1 MSETTFY
8 TSLSERRRVNELLK
22 ALRTPCNTYV
32 SSTSSLMSVQF
43 VEEFQSRLLATHCF
57 LDTILMEDAFE
68 IAFIESAKSAGFK
81 VNRATPGQRF
91 WDVEIDGSRISL
103 KSSKAKSLKAEKLHI
118 SKLCEAAWIQD
129 CRSSAMRQEKTFDLF
144 REYSETVDSIIQFRY
159 FRNDSKYQLVEFPV
173 QNFNKILLLDRQHFT
188 ADGPTI
194 KIPTN
199 AEIPDYSLKIDR
211 SDSKITIDNINIDV
225 CEVLAEWQPR
235 LKPEDS

>member
-1 MSETTFY
+1 
-8 TSLSERRRVNELLK
+8 
-22 ALRTPCNTYV
+22 
-32 SSTSSLMSVQF
+32 MSVQF

-211 SDSKITIDNINIDV
+211 SDSKITIANINNCLYNIKKLGTQTQIKSHTILVKAIVIGKLDYA
-225 CEVLAEWQPR
+225 LALLSNSTKAQ
-235 LKPEDS
+235 LQNSTHS

>member
-1 MSETTFY
+1 
-8 TSLSERRRVNELLK
+8 
-22 ALRTPCNTYV
+22 
-32 SSTSSLMSVQF
+32 MSVQF

-144 REYSETVDSIIQFRY
+144 REYSETVD
-159 FRNDSKYQLVEFPV
+159 
-173 QNFNKILLLDRQHFT
+173 
-188 ADGPTI
+188 I

-211 SDSKITIDNINIDV
+211 SDSKITIANINIDV